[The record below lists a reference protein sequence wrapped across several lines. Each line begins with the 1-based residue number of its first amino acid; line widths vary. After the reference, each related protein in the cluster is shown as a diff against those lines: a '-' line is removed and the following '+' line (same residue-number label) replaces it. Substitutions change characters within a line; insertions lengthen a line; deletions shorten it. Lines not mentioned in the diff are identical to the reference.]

1 MEKRLFIA
9 VGLSL
14 LFLWLYSLLVP
25 MLFPD
30 MAKKPAPPAASTT
43 SGAPDRAG
51 NQEASAA
58 STEPKPAATAAPS
71 GAPAAAVA
79 AAVPVAAEM
88 AAAESTTTIDTDEYH
103 AVFSN
108 RGAQLVSF
116 RLKKYFEKDGSGV
129 ELVRKEAPVG
139 YRHFFLESS
148 DGSFNSFANH
158 GLYVVENRVEGGKG
172 TLAFRIADAK
182 GRMVVKTFEIGESYR
197 LGFRIETRGFD
208 GSWRAMIGPGIHE
221 IEQTQSGQFVV
232 AGNGIV
238 LQDGDVELIKKE
250 KASKLHLIDG
260 AVSWVGL
267 EDNYFL
273 AAIQPARPADVLF
286 RRLDIPAANAKA
298 RARNELLAGV
308 NAAGGVVEG
317 HAFFGPKEADLLE
330 GYGLEPALHLGWFS
344 PIARGLLYALVWING
359 FTHNYGWAIV
369 VLTVIIKI
377 VLFPLQHK
385 SIVSMRKMQQVQ
397 PKVNALRE
405 KHKKAKTDPA
415 ARQKLN
421 EEMMKLYQQEGI
433 NPMSGCFPILLQLPI
448 LWAFYSLLSSA
459 IELRAAEWI
468 LWIHDLSIKDPYYLT
483 PILMTITMVIQQ
495 KLTPTTV
502 DPVQAR
508 VLMIMPFVFGFIFKD
523 FPSGLVLYWL
533 VQNVLSIIQQILTNR
548 WWKTH
553 PVETGK

>member
-1 MEKRLFIA
+1 
-9 VGLSL
+9 
-14 LFLWLYSLLVP
+14 
-25 MLFPD
+25 
-30 MAKKPAPPAASTT
+30 MARKPAPPVT
-43 SGAPDRAG
+43 S
-51 NQEASAA
+51 SAD
-58 STEPKPAATAAPS
+58 ATATATS
-71 GAPAAAVA
+71 APAAAATATRAVA
-79 AAVPVAAEM
+79 PPASSVVAPPASSVVAPPVLAAPMPAAE
-88 AAAESTTTIDTDEYH
+88 AATEQIATTIDTAEYH

-116 RLKKYFEKDGSGV
+116 RLKSYFEKDGQGV
-129 ELVRKEAPVG
+129 ELVRKEAPEG
-139 YRHFFLESS
+139 YRPFFVESS
-148 DGSFNSFANH
+148 DRGFNAFANH
-158 GLYVVENRVEGGKG
+158 GLYVVTNNVVDGKG
-172 TLAFRIADAK
+172 SLEYRISDANGKALVKRFEFGEPFRVGFK
-182 GRMVVKTFEIGESYR
+182 LES
-197 LGFRIETRGFD
+197 RGFE
-208 GSWRAMIGPGIHE
+208 GTYRALIGPGIHE
-221 IEQTQSGQFVV
+221 IEQTESGQFVV

-238 LQDGDVELIKKE
+238 VQDGDVELIKKE

-260 AVSWVGL
+260 AVSWIGL

-286 RRLDIPAANAKA
+286 RRLDIPAANEKA
-298 RARNELLAGV
+298 RPRQELVAGI

-317 HAFFGPKEADLLE
+317 KAFFGPKEADLLE
-330 GYGLEPALHLGWFS
+330 AYGLESALHLGWFS

-359 FTHNYGWAIV
+359 FTTNYGWAIV
-369 VLTVIIKI
+369 VLTVIIKL

-421 EEMMKLYQQEGI
+421 EEMMKLYQVEGI

-448 LWAFYSLLSSA
+448 LWAFYSLLSQA
-459 IELRAAEWI
+459 IELRGAEWI

-533 VQNVLSIIQQILTNR
+533 VQNILSIIQQIVTNR

>member
-14 LFLWLYSLLVP
+14 FFLWLYSLLVP
-25 MLFPD
+25 KLFPD
-30 MAKKPAPPAASTT
+30 LAKKPAVPVTASASDTAATVPPAEASTPAT
-43 SGAPDRAG
+43 AVPATT
-51 NQEASAA
+51 SAA
-58 STEPKPAATAAPS
+58 TPVIAPAAT
-71 GAPAAAVA
+71 V
-79 AAVPVAAEM
+79 V
-88 AAAESTTTIDTDEYH
+88 AESASAEETTTIDTPDVH

-116 RLKKYFEKDGSGV
+116 TLKSYPEKDGHPV

-139 YRHFFLESS
+139 YRPFFIESS
-148 DGSFNSFANH
+148 DRAMNELANH
-158 GLYVVENRVEGGKG
+158 GLYVVTNGVDRGKG
-172 TLAFRIADAK
+172 SLEYRISDAR
-182 GRMVVKTFEIGESYR
+182 GRAIVKRFEFGERYR
-197 LGFRIETRGFD
+197 FSFRIETRGFD
-208 GSWRAMIGPGIHE
+208 GSYRTMIGPGIHE
-221 IEQTQSGQFVV
+221 IERTESGQFVV

-238 LQDGDVELIKKE
+238 EQAGDIELIKKE
-250 KASKLHLIDG
+250 KASRLMVLDEPATWIG
-260 AVSWVGL
+260 V

-273 AAIQPARPADVLF
+273 AALQPVRPGTGIF
-286 RRLDIPAANAKA
+286 RRLDIPAKDEKTQP
-298 RARNELLAGV
+298 RQELLAGL
-308 NAAGGVVEG
+308 NATNGVLEG
-317 HAFFGPKEADLLE
+317 KAFFGPKEADLLE
-330 GYGLEPALHLGWFS
+330 GYGLESALHLGWFS
-344 PIARGLLYALVWING
+344 PIARGLLYALVWIHG
-359 FTHNYGWAIV
+359 FTKNYGWAIV
-369 VLTVIIKI
+369 VLTIVIKLA
-377 VLFPLQHK
+377 LFPLQHK

-405 KHKKAKTDPA
+405 KYKKAKTDPA
-415 ARQKLN
+415 QRQKLN
-421 EEMMKLYQQEGI
+421 EEMMKLYQVEGI

-448 LWAFYSLLSSA
+448 LWAFYSLLSQA
-459 IELRAAEWI
+459 IELRGAEWI
-468 LWIHDLSIKDPYYLT
+468 LWITDLAAKDPYYLT

>member
-1 MEKRLFIA
+1 MEKRLFVA

-25 MLFPD
+25 KLFPE
-30 MAKKPAPPAASTT
+30 MAKKPAPVVTSSTPAST
-43 SGAPDRAG
+43 
-51 NQEASAA
+51 
-58 STEPKPAATAAPS
+58 ATAAPRAAS
-71 GAPAAAVA
+71 APAPVAPSIASAPAAGVPALVA
-79 AAVPVAAEM
+79 LTA
-88 AAAESTTTIDTDEYH
+88 STEETVTVETSDVH

-108 RGAQLVSF
+108 RGAQLLSF
-116 RLKKYFEKDGSGV
+116 RLKKYFEHDGHGV
-129 ELVRKEAPVG
+129 ELVRKAATG
-139 YRHFFLESS
+139 YHPFFLETS
-148 DGSFNSFANH
+148 DASFNALANH
-158 GLYVVENRVEGGKG
+158 GLYVATNNIVDGKG
-172 TLAFRIADAK
+172 TLEYRISDEK
-182 GRMVVKTFEIGESYR
+182 GRELVKRFEFGDRYR
-197 LGFRIETRGFD
+197 FSFRIETRGFD
-208 GSWRAMIGPGIHE
+208 GSYRAMIGPGIHDVE
-221 IEQTQSGQFVV
+221 TGEANRFVV
-232 AGNGIV
+232 AGNGV
-238 LQDGDVELIKKE
+238 LVQDGKIELIKKE
-250 KASKLHLIDG
+250 KAAKLHIIDG
-260 AVSWVGL
+260 NAAWVGL

-273 AAIQPARPADVLF
+273 TAIQSTQPAGVLF

-298 RARNELLAGV
+298 RPHQELLAGV
-308 NAAGGVVEG
+308 NATKGVVDG
-317 HAFFGPKEADLLE
+317 KAFFGPKEADLLE
-330 GYGLEPALHLGWFS
+330 AYGLESALHLGWFS
-344 PIARGLLYALVWING
+344 PIARGLLYVLVWING
-359 FTHNYGWAIV
+359 FTKNYGWAIV
-369 VLTVIIKI
+369 VLTIGIKL

-421 EEMMKLYQQEGI
+421 EEMMKLYQVEGI

-448 LWAFYSLLSSA
+448 LWAFYSLLSQA
-459 IELRAAEWI
+459 IELRGAEWI
-468 LWIHDLSIKDPYYLT
+468 LWIHDLSSKDPYYLT

-553 PVETGK
+553 PIETGN

>member
-1 MEKRLFIA
+1 MEKRLFVA

-25 MLFPD
+25 KLFPE
-30 MAKKPAPPAASTT
+30 MARKPTPASSSSPSSAKTPSPSPAA
-43 SGAPDRAG
+43 A
-51 NQEASAA
+51 N
-58 STEPKPAATAAPS
+58 AT
-71 GAPAAAVA
+71 APAAPTTVA
-79 AAVPVAAEM
+79 AAPVSG
-88 AAAESTTTIDTDEYH
+88 AAARVALVAGSEETVTVETPETH

-108 RGAQLVSF
+108 RGAQLLSF
-116 RLKKYFEKDGSGV
+116 RLKRYFEHDGHGV
-129 ELVRKEAPVG
+129 ELVRKAATG
-139 YRHFFLESS
+139 YHPFFLESS
-148 DGSFNSFANH
+148 DASFNALANH
-158 GLYVVENRVEGGKG
+158 GLYVVTNNVVDGKG
-172 TLAFRIADAK
+172 VLEYRISDEK
-182 GRMVVKTFEIGESYR
+182 GRELVKRFEFGEGYR
-197 LGFRIETRGFD
+197 FSFRIEARGFD
-208 GSWRAMIGPGIHE
+208 GKYRAMIGPGIHDVE
-221 IEQTQSGQFVV
+221 TGEVNRFVV
-232 AGNGIV
+232 AGNGV
-238 LQDGDVELIKKE
+238 LVQDGKVTLVKKE
-250 KASKLHLIDG
+250 KAAKLHLIEG
-260 AVSWVGL
+260 AAAWVGL

-273 AAIQPARPADVLF
+273 AAIQPTNPSDVLF

-298 RARNELLAGV
+298 RPHQELLAGV
-308 NAAGGVVEG
+308 NATNGAVEG
-317 HAFFGPKEADLLE
+317 KAFFGPKEAAILE
-330 GYGLEPALHLGWFS
+330 AFGLEKALHLGWFS
-344 PIARGLLYALVWING
+344 PIARGLLYVLVWING
-359 FTHNYGWAIV
+359 FTRNYGWAII
-369 VLTVIIKI
+369 VLTVAIKI
-377 VLFPLQHK
+377 ILFPLQHK

-421 EEMMKLYQQEGI
+421 EEMMKLYQVEGI

-448 LWAFYSLLSSA
+448 LWAFYSLLSQA
-459 IELRAAEWI
+459 IELRGAEWI
-468 LWIHDLSIKDPYYLT
+468 LWIHDLSSKDPYYLT

-553 PVETGK
+553 PIETGN